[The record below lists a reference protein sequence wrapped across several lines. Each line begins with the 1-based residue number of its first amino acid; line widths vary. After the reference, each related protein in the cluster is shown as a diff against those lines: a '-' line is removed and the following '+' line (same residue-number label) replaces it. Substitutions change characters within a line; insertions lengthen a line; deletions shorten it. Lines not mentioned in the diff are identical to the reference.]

1 MSLENK
7 TIFVGPQEIAGFLS
21 RSAQALADEGAT
33 VIAFKQIHTKQQPER
48 IQHPRIHWLFPNA
61 IEKVSSA
68 HSFIRPLCLFLLKGF
83 VLITIIAKADACLF
97 IGGKSLFNFPIDYF
111 ILRLFGKRVVHM
123 FVGTASRPR
132 YLSAYAKQVL
142 DSDKDTAKCFT
153 RKLIKRTRRQRAR
166 VNIIGKAA
174 SCVIENPLCG
184 HFQTRPFVNYFQ
196 IGIPITMQ
204 VKTAD
209 WTPRDEDSKVRIL
222 HCPSRP
228 EIKGTKRIKEI
239 LSAQVLERL
248 NAELIVLTG
257 VPHSRVL
264 DEIEK
269 CDFVVDQL
277 YSDSP
282 LAGFA
287 AEAASLKRVPI
298 VGGYGW
304 ERIRQTIC
312 ADDIPPSKLCHPDNL
327 LEAVEELCKD
337 LNLRKQMT
345 SNLENFLTQGQWSG
359 KAFAHKLGCILTG
372 DIPQNWFVNPK
383 KVIYKKGVGL
393 SEQNAKDI
401 ARRMIEFGGVKSLQ
415 LADKPDLE
423 ASYKKWLENEN

>member
-21 RSAQALADEGAT
+21 RSVQALADEGT
-33 VIAFKQIHTKQQPER
+33 NVIAFKQTHTQQQPER
-48 IQHPRIHWLFPNA
+48 IQHPKIHWLFPNT
-61 IEKVSSA
+61 IEKISSA

-83 VLITIIAKADACLF
+83 VLVNTIAKADACLF
-97 IGGKSLFNFPIDYF
+97 IGGKGLFNFPIDYF

-142 DSDKDTAKCFT
+142 DSDKDIAKRFT

-174 SCVIENPLCG
+174 NCVIENPLCG
-184 HFQTRPFVNYFQ
+184 HFHTRPFVNYFQ
-196 IGIPITMQ
+196 IGIPITIQ
-204 VKTAD
+204 VKGAD

-228 EIKGTKRIKEI
+228 ETKGTKRIKEI

-304 ERIRQTIC
+304 ERIQQTIC
-312 ADDIPPSKLCHPDNL
+312 TDDIPPSKLCHPDNL
-327 LEAVEELCKD
+327 LEAVEELCED
-337 LNLRKQMT
+337 VNLRKQMT
-345 SNLENFLTQGQWSG
+345 STLEKFLTQGEWSG
-359 KAFAHKLGCILTG
+359 KAFAHKLGCVLTG

-383 KVIYKKGVGL
+383 KVNYKEGAGL
-393 SEQNAKDI
+393 SEQNAKEI
-401 ARRMIEFGGVKSLQ
+401 ARRMIELGGVKSLQ
-415 LADKPDLE
+415 LADKPDLVD
-423 ASYKKWLENEN
+423 SYKKWLENEN